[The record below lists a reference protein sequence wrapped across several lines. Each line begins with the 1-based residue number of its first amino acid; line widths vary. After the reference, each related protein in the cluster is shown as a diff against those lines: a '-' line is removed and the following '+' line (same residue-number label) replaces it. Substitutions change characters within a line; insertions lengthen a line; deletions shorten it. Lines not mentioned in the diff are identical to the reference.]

1 MRPTAVRKS
10 RREQQMSG
18 SYEWLEK
25 PQEPI
30 VRDLDFLTRQ
40 VLGGVEE
47 KVKFL
52 IGDKVLFTSLSGL
65 RQKLK
70 DNDFLYDIRTLPFHE
85 KSEVNGFTAGVQGI
99 IREENLRKYF
109 LERINE
115 ADSVHRFAQVETEIF
130 ILSKIFEYATE
141 LEDLFLDLV
150 VALVD
155 AGTRDPGLH

>member
-47 KVKFL
+47 RVRFL
-52 IGDKVLFTSLSGL
+52 VGDKVLFTSLSGL

-70 DNDFLYDIRTLPFHE
+70 DNDFLLDVRTLPFYE
-85 KSEVNGFTAGVQGI
+85 KNETNGFTAGVQGT
-99 IREENLRKYF
+99 IRTENMRKYF
-109 LERINE
+109 LDQIDDAN
-115 ADSVHRFAQVETEIF
+115 DLYRFAKVETHIF
-130 ILSKIFEYATE
+130 ILSEIFARTE

-155 AGTRDPGLH
+155 ASTKDPGLH